1 MCSVDRI
8 LLICLVKLK
17 LRLEE
22 VWEILKKGMLFSVF
36 KVRNGKDGLVV
47 EVDGIVF
54 GCIMVFARGT
64 WMSGIQ
70 GKNDERIF
78 CIWVI
83 PRPYWPT
90 SAVVQNVLAI
100 WEKDWC

>member
-1 MCSVDRI
+1 VCSVDGI
-8 LLICLVKLK
+8 LLIWLVKLK

-22 VWEILKKGMLFSVF
+22 VWDLLNKGMLFSVF

-54 GCIMVFARGT
+54 GCIMVFARGI
-64 WMSGIQ
+64 WMSSRQ

-78 CIWVI
+78 CRWAI
-83 PRPYWPT
+83 PWPYWPT
-90 SAVVQNVLAI
+90 SAVVQNVVAI